1 MDKKLQGYGLN
12 GEIGI
17 WGCSY
22 MEVYVFDRNLIL
34 HGLLESYTS
43 LIWRRRYSNHG
54 NFELH
59 CSLTPENLELLKKD
73 NIIWKNDDKE
83 AGYIQYRNLALNS
96 NGDEVLVVQG
106 KFLTGYL
113 SRRIIWGT
121 ENLNMA
127 SELAIRQLINNNAI
141 NPFNT
146 DRKINLMA
154 LDKIKGYTQTTNMQT
169 SYKNLL
175 DEIEDIANISELGIK
190 TLLDLQNK
198 QLIFNIYEGLD
209 RTSGNGVNTPAIFST
224 TYDNVFEQ
232 EYTDSSLDYRN
243 VALIAGEGEGAER
256 KTTVVGEGADLD
268 RYEVY
273 FDARDIQ
280 SKEEDETIM
289 PEAEYLQLL
298 RDRGNDKLSEY
309 KDVQTFDSKINL
321 NSNLVYKED
330 FDLGDKV
337 TCVNKKW
344 GITIDTRI
352 TEIEEVYENTGKQVN
367 VVFGNS
373 MPTLIDK
380 IRKVI

>member
-1 MDKKLQGYGLN
+1 
-12 GEIGI
+12 
-17 WGCSY
+17 
-22 MEVYVFDRNLIL
+22 MEVYVFDRNLIMQ
-34 HGLLESYTS
+34 GLIESYTS

-73 NIIWKNDDKE
+73 NIIWKNDDEE

-113 SRRIIWGT
+113 NRRIIWGT

-141 NPFNT
+141 NPLDV
-146 DRKINLMA
+146 DRKINLLA
-154 LDKIKGYTQTTNMQT
+154 LGEVKGYAQLTNMQT

-175 DEIEDIANISELGIK
+175 DEVEMIASTAKLGIR
-190 TLLDLQNK
+190 TILDLLNK
-198 QLIFNIYEGLD
+198 KIVFDIYEGVD
-209 RTSGNGVNTPAIFST
+209 RASGNDVNAPIIFSIE
-224 TYDNVFEQ
+224 YDNVLEQ

-256 KTTVVGEGADLD
+256 KTTVVGEGVDLD

-289 PEAEYLQLL
+289 PETEYLQLL

-330 FDLGDKV
+330 FDLGDKA
-337 TCVNKKW
+337 TCVSKKW

-352 TEIEEVYENTGKQVN
+352 TEIEEVYESTGKQVN

-380 IRKVI
+380 IRKVIK